1 MSWLAAA
8 LVVCSRGDPVVV
20 QQIVQT
26 AEQQSVPVEMALAV
40 ACVESGIR
48 GPNPMGVQAC
58 YGSVR
63 NPPGPAVCIQIG
75 VRSLKS
81 KLPNVLTKSATKR
94 VFRRYNNSSHR
105 DQYACKTYHILEVM
119 RRNR

>member
-1 MSWLAAA
+1 M
-8 LVVCSRGDPVVV
+8 V

-40 ACVESGIR
+40 ACIESGIR

-58 YGSVR
+58 YGSVK
-63 NPPGPAVCIQIG
+63 NPPKPAVCIQIG

-105 DQYACKTYHILEVM
+105 DQYANKAYHLSVVVK
-119 RRNR
+119 RNR